1 MTLEDIT
8 DFLKNLGGEGSSPLN
23 TAAALGLGTAGL
35 GFATDAY
42 GDVGRIG
49 ERAFEGLAGEE
60 GLAQE
65 LRGMLEFQPYT
76 VTSATGGQFGMAQDP
91 DTGQMTYQLATSPE
105 EQALQEQA
113 LKDASMFFGQA
124 ATPVDQREQEVYQR
138 MLKTMTPE
146 QERQRLALE
155 QRLAAQG
162 RLGTQTSMYGKT
174 PDEFMFEKAQMEAQN
189 QAMLNAMQFA
199 GQEQQRQ
206 AQLGSGMLAAG
217 YVPQA
222 QLLNALQPGMTAAER
237 QRQAISQQAGTYG
250 QTYASG
256 LEALL
261 QAGLGQANIAGGV
274 GGNIASAAL
283 GGLFS

>member
-1 MTLEDIT
+1 MTLTDI
-8 DFLKNLGGEGSSPLN
+8 LNAIGGEGNAAN

-35 GFATDAY
+35 KFATDAY
-42 GDVGRIG
+42 GDVGKIG

-76 VTSATGGQFGMAQDP
+76 VTSATGGQFGMTRDP
-91 DTGQMTYQLATSPE
+91 DTGQMTYQMATSPE
-105 EQALQEQA
+105 EQALQQQQLERA
-113 LKDASMFFGQA
+113 GMFFGQA

-138 MLKTMTPE
+138 MRTAMSPE
-146 QERQRLALE
+146 EERQRLELE
-155 QRLAAQG
+155 QRMAAQG
-162 RLGTQTSMYGKT
+162 RTGVRTAQFGGTPEQLALA
-174 PDEFMFEKAQMEAQN
+174 KAQEEARN

-206 AQLGSGMLAAG
+206 AQLGTGMLAAG

-250 QTYASG
+250 QTYTSG

>member
-1 MTLEDIT
+1 MSLLDILT
-8 DFLKNLGGEGSSPLN
+8 GAAGGLLTKEAYDKLAE
-23 TAAALGLGTAGL
+23 TGTK
-35 GFATDAY
+35 AY
-42 GDVGRIG
+42 D
-49 ERAFEGLAGEE
+49 ELAGEG
-60 GLAQE
+60 GLAEQ
-65 LRGMLEFQPYT
+65 LSGMLEFQPYT
-76 VTSATGGQFGMAQDP
+76 VTSATGGQFGMVEDP

-222 QLLNALQPGMTAAER
+222 QLLGALQPGMTAAER
-237 QRQAISQQAGTYG
+237 QRQAMAQQAGAYGETY
-250 QTYASG
+250 TSG
-256 LEALL
+256 LDALL
-261 QAGLGQANIAGGV
+261 QSGLGQANLV
-274 GGNIASAAL
+274 GALGSGLASSAL
-283 GGLFS
+283 GGLFK

>member
-1 MTLEDIT
+1 MAITLEDI
-8 DFLKNLGGEGSSPLN
+8 KNFLGGEDAAS

-35 GFATDAY
+35 ALAERGY
-42 GDVGRIG
+42 SDVGDIG
-49 ERAFEGLAGEE
+49 ERAFDEFTGPD

-65 LRGMLEFQPYT
+65 LSGMLEFQPYT
-76 VTSATGGQFGMAQDP
+76 VTSATGGQFGMTQDP
-91 DTGQMTYQLATSPE
+91 TTGQMTYQLQTSPE
-105 EQALQEQA
+105 EQALQQQQMDRAGMFFEQA
-113 LKDASMFFGQA
+113 AMPTAD
-124 ATPVDQREQEVYQR
+124 REQQVYER
-138 MLKTMTPE
+138 MRAAMAPE
-146 QERQRLALE
+146 EERQRLALE

-162 RLGTQTSMYGKT
+162 RLGTRTSMFGGT
-174 PDEFMFEKAQMEAQN
+174 PEQLALAQAQEEAKN
-189 QAMLNAMQFA
+189 RAILNAMQFA

-237 QRQAISQQAGTYG
+237 SRQAQAQQAQTYG

-261 QAGLGQANIAGGV
+261 SSGLAQANLAGGF
-274 GGNIASAAL
+274 GSSLATAAL

>member
-1 MTLEDIT
+1 MTLSEI
-8 DFLKNLGGEGSSPLN
+8 LAAIGGKDGNPAQ

-35 GFATDAY
+35 ALAEKGY
-42 GDVGRIG
+42 SDVGEIG
-49 ERAFEGLAGEE
+49 ERAYGEFTGPD

-65 LRGMLEFQPYT
+65 LSGMLEFQPYT
-76 VTSATGGQFGMAQDP
+76 VTSATGGQFGMQRDP
-91 DTGQMTYQLATSPE
+91 ATGQMTYQLQTSPE
-105 EQALQEQA
+105 EQELQRQQMERAGMFFEQA
-113 LKDASMFFGQA
+113 AVPTA
-124 ATPVDQREQEVYQR
+124 QREQEVYQR
-138 MLKTMTPE
+138 MLTAMTPE
-146 QERQRLALE
+146 QERQRLAME
-155 QRLAAQG
+155 ERLRAQG
-162 RLGTQTSMYGKT
+162 RLGTQTAMYGKT

-217 YVPQA
+217 YVTQA

-237 QRQAISQQAGTYG
+237 ARQAQAQQAQTYG

-261 QAGLGQANIAGGV
+261 SSGLAQANLAGGF
-274 GGNIASAAL
+274 GSSIATAAL